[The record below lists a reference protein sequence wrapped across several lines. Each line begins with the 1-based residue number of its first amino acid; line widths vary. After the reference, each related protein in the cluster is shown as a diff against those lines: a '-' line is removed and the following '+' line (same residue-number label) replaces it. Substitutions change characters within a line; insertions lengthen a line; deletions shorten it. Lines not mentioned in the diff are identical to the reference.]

1 MLGEPSIILLIE
13 DNPDHAELVKRSL
26 SDHRVA
32 NKIIHVQDGQTA
44 LDYLFRRNAFADSE
58 TNPLPHLILLDLH
71 LPRID
76 GLEVLAIIKDSA
88 ELQNIPVVILT
99 TSEAE
104 KDIHRAYAHCANS
117 YLIKPIGFE
126 EFNQMIHDLG
136 FYWLG
141 WNTRPNLT
149 SSVVE

>member
-26 SDHRVA
+26 SDHRVT
-32 NKIIHVQDGQTA
+32 NKIFHIQDGQSA
-44 LDYLFRRNAFADSE
+44 LDYLFRRNGYADSE
-58 TNPLPHLILLDLH
+58 TSPLPHLILLDLH

-76 GLEVLAIIKDSA
+76 GLEVLAKIKEST

-99 TSEAE
+99 TSEAD

-117 YLIKPIGFE
+117 YVIKPIGFE
-126 EFNQMIHDLG
+126 QFNQMIHDLG

-141 WNTRPNLT
+141 WNTRPNST
-149 SSVVE
+149 PVVVE